1 MSEVMRAHTLLS
13 LLKSP
18 MLLKAERM
26 WLLSGVMIHRDI
38 LAKEA
43 SLEEESRLVI
53 QILETHR
60 TLALD
65 DVVRVLNTIADV
77 FNKRIN
83 DD

>member
-1 MSEVMRAHTLLS
+1 MAHDIADILDKEQLIYY
-13 LLKSP
+13 
-18 MLLKAERM
+18 RN
-26 WLLSGVMIHRDI
+26 I

-60 TLALD
+60 TLTLV
-65 DVVRVLNTIADV
+65 DVVRVLNTIAGV
-77 FNKRIN
+77 FIKRIN

>member
-1 MSEVMRAHTLLS
+1 MSLSIFDLTVGGAYWMAHDIADILDNEQL
-13 LLKSP
+13 
-18 MLLKAERM
+18 
-26 WLLSGVMIHRDI
+26 IYYRDI

-60 TLALD
+60 TLVSD

-77 FNKRIN
+77 FNKRIS